1 MYDNT
6 TLFCLSN
13 HTVTYEYN
21 TDFGEFIRYTTAIHR
36 PNVKTPTTRIERER
50 AFVWLLRHSYI
61 YVVPTNIT
69 YALHTPIYEMPF
81 LPHTEQCA
89 WNWICNEKPNEWWRN
104 EPKTKKNKNK
114 NIQSAGK
121 ICSVDCRCFDVTC
134 IRRQYLMVNWW
145 WKLWK
150 ASWRHALTLSLHTA
164 HTNRIQS
171 TINQY
176 KRPRE
181 KNRHH
186 IIVLCTDR

>member
-1 MYDNT
+1 MNT
-6 TLFCLSN
+6 IQTSANLYAIPQPYTGQTSKHQQQGLKEKEHLFGFYGIHTFMSFRQISHMHCTHQSMKCLSFRTQN
-13 HTVTYEYN
+13 NALEIEYAMRSRMN
-21 TDFGEFIRYTTAIHR
+21 GGG
-36 PNVKTPTTRIERER
+36 
-50 AFVWLLRHSYI
+50 
-61 YVVPTNIT
+61 TN
-69 YALHTPIYEMPF
+69 
-81 LPHTEQCA
+81 
-89 WNWICNEKPNEWWRN
+89 R
-104 EPKTKKNKNK
+104 KNKNK

-186 IIVLCTDR
+186 IIVLCTDRYNKWTK